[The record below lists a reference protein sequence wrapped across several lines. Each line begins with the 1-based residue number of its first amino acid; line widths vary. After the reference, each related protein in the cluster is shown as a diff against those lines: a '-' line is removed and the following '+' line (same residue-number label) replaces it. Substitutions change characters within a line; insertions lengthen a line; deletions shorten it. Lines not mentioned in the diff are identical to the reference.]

1 MSRKSVSNCFSR
13 MIWKKYFFKE
23 PCCRCGAPDTEIQN
37 EELEK
42 RGKVKKRKK
51 KNENKRVIIS
61 NLPFGSKKWKE
72 NPNRHYDS
80 NKIKTTKYTILTFLP
95 KNIYEQF
102 HRFANIYFV
111 FIALLNFVP
120 VVNAFQPEVS
130 VIPICV
136 IMAITAIKDAWEDFC
151 RYKLDKEINHM
162 GCYIY
167 SREEHAYVEKCWK
180 DVRVGDFV
188 QLQCNETIPADI
200 LLLYSSDQNGVCHLE
215 TANLDGETNLKQRR
229 VVLGFSSQNA
239 LFEPE
244 FFQNTIV
251 CEMPNNDL
259 NKFKGYMEQPNHE
272 RIGFNIESLL
282 LRGCTIRNTEAA
294 IGIVI
299 YAGHE
304 TKAMLN
310 NNGPRYKRSKIER
323 RMNMDI
329 FLCVGLLFVMCL
341 VGAVGH
347 GIWTGNFSEH
357 PPYDIPDENGNF
369 LSPAL
374 AGFYMFLTMII
385 LLQILIPIS
394 LYVSIELVKLGQVF
408 LIHNDI
414 DLYDEE
420 ADLPIQCR
428 ALNITEDL
436 GQIQYIFSDKTGTLT
451 ENKMVF
457 RRCTV
462 DGIEFSHQENARRL
476 ETHKELDLDDEEFSK
491 LQHFTLPP
499 MNTETSATLKQRTMR
514 PLRRCQS
521 ARAHFQ
527 GHTRNRSLGRRDSN
541 QSQVAFSSTLE
552 KDVAPDSRLLRRVR
566 EAALQTENLSPFIHM
581 KTSPSLTDFF
591 LALAICNTVLVST
604 ATEPRQRVTVP
615 PPIKPSGITLDKI
628 HQIFQ
633 RLKLAS
639 LSQSFS
645 SSQSSSDLGASFSAK
660 NTEEHLAA
668 LDCCDNDDNCCTS
681 SRSYELQGKGSTDI
695 GGASL
700 DEVFKSVTNSS
711 LPTDFCYEAES
722 PDEAALVY
730 AAQAYSFTLVSRTP
744 EQVTVR
750 LPQGT
755 LLTFDILYTLG
766 FDSVRKRMSVVVR
779 HPLSKEIVVYTKG
792 ADSVIMDLLEDSAKD
807 DISAEKRMKRI
818 KEKTQKHLDYYA
830 RDGLRTLCIAKKV
843 LNEDD
848 FQKWANFRREAEA
861 AIDNREELLMETAQH
876 LETKLTLLGATGI
889 EDRLQDGVPD
899 TITALREA
907 GIKIWVLTGD
917 KQETA
922 VNIAY
927 SCKLLKQGD
936 TVFTI
941 NTESKETCESLLN
954 LTLEEV
960 RKNYEVEKSQKKFF
974 GIIPT
979 SCSVSEA
986 PSPEFGLVIDGRT
999 LNIIFQGG
1007 LEEKFL
1013 ALTQHCRSV
1022 LCCRSTPLQKSMVVK
1037 LVRSQLKVMTL
1048 SIGDGANDVSM
1059 IQAADVGV
1067 GISGQEGMQAVMASD
1082 FAITRFKH
1090 LKKLLLVHGHW
1101 CYARLAKMVIY
1112 FFYKNVTYVNLLFWY
1127 QFFCG
1132 FSGSTM
1138 IDYWQMIFFNLFFTS
1153 MPPLLFGVL
1162 DRDVSAETLLGLPEL
1177 YKNGQNSEIY
1187 KLSTFIITMLDAF
1200 YQSLICFFVPYLTYK
1215 DSDIGVFSFGNP
1227 INSISLLT
1235 ILLHQALEMKTWTL
1249 LHVVTMMGSVAFY
1262 FIFSLIY
1269 NATCVLCNPPTNP
1282 YWIMERQLSDP
1293 IFYLLCL
1300 ITPVIALL
1308 PRFFIFALQGT
1319 FGASLIL
1326 KAQQL
1331 DKLPKEEQ
1339 NLEIQKL
1346 RSGKQTTSGAPV
1358 ASPASNDDLEQ
1369 NISHLSVSPFLHP
1382 AAAAV
1387 SHGHTG
1393 SQGLSASEVNPLR
1406 KQTLEEGYYFFNR
1419 WAEEESTATDLSAG
1433 PFSGQYS
1440 LVPSRATPSGQDS
1453 GKLTKGNVNRGS
1465 HRRSVSAVTL

>member
-1 MSRKSVSNCFSR
+1 MALSVDSALYR
-13 MIWKKYFFKE
+13 WQ
-23 PCCRCGAPDTEIQN
+23 RLGAHHPSQALSESTPLLSSVRDKPKFNLNKWRIVFPNNGRQQKDRDQAARFYPGNRIQ
-37 EELEK
+37 
-42 RGKVKKRKK
+42 
-51 KNENKRVIIS
+51 
-61 NLPFGSKKWKE
+61 
-72 NPNRHYDS
+72 
-80 NKIKTTKYTILTFLP
+80 TTKYTWLTFLP
-95 KNIYEQF
+95 KNLFEQF
-102 HRFANIYFV
+102 HRLANLYFLFLVVLNWFPQVEV
-111 FIALLNFVP
+111 FHREITVLPLIVVLL
-120 VVNAFQPEVS
+120 
-130 VIPICV
+130 
-136 IMAITAIKDAWEDFC
+136 AITVKDAIEDYRKYQFDKTINSSKTKV
-151 RYKLDKEINHM
+151 YDKED
-162 GCYIY
+162 
-167 SREEHAYVEKCWK
+167 HAYIEKRWK
-180 DVRVGDFV
+180 DVQVGDFV
-188 QLQCNETIPADI
+188 QLRCNETIPADI
-200 LLLYSSDQNGVCHLE
+200 LLLYSSDQNGICHLE

-229 VVLGFSSQNA
+229 VVTGFSGQNA
-239 LFEPE
+239 PFEPE
-244 FFQNTIV
+244 LFENILI
-251 CEMPNNDL
+251 CETPNNDL
-259 NKFKGYMEQPNHE
+259 NKFKGYMEQPNLE
-272 RIGFNIESLL
+272 RIGFSIESLL
-282 LRGCTIRNTEAA
+282 LRGCTIRNTEVA
-294 IGIVI
+294 IGIVV

-329 FLCVGLLFVMCL
+329 FFCVGLLLAMCL

-347 GIWTGNFSEH
+347 GIWSGNFSEH
-357 PPYDIPDENGNF
+357 PPYDVPDVNGNY
-369 LSPAL
+369 LSPVV
-374 AGFYMFLTMII
+374 AGCYMFLTMII
-385 LLQILIPIS
+385 LLQVLIPIS

-462 DGIEFSHQENARRL
+462 DGNEFSHQENARRL
-476 ETHKELDLDDEEFSK
+476 ETHKELDLDDEDFAK
-491 LQHFTLPP
+491 LQHFTLPS
-499 MNTETSATLKQRTMR
+499 MNIEQPATYKQRTVR

-521 ARAHFQ
+521 ARARFQ
-527 GHTRNRSLGRRDSN
+527 GHARQKSLGRRDSN
-541 QSQVAFSSTLE
+541 QSQVAFSSTIE

-566 EAALQTENLSPFIHM
+566 EAALQTENLSPFTHM
-581 KTSPSLTDFF
+581 KTATSLTDFF
-591 LALAICNTVLVST
+591 LALAICNTVVVST

-615 PPIKPSGITLDKI
+615 PQIKPSGITLERI

-639 LSQSFS
+639 LSQSFA

-660 NTEEHLAA
+660 SPDERLAA
-668 LDCCDNDDNCCTS
+668 LDCCDNDDDCYGGN
-681 SRSYELQGKGSTDI
+681 GKGSTDI
-695 GGASL
+695 GSASL
-700 DEVFKSVTNSS
+700 DEVFKSVSHSS
-711 LPTDFCYEAES
+711 LPPEFCYEAES

-779 HPLSKEIVVYTKG
+779 HPITKEIIVYTKG
-792 ADSVIMDLLEDSAKD
+792 ADSVVMDLLEDPVKAD
-807 DISAEKRMKRI
+807 LNTQKRMRRI
-818 KEKTQKHLDYYA
+818 RDKTQKHLDYYA
-830 RDGLRTLCIAKKV
+830 RDGLRTLCIAKKI

-861 AIDNREELLMETAQH
+861 AIDNRDELLMETAQH

-889 EDRLQDGVPD
+889 EDRLQEGVPD
-899 TITALREA
+899 TIAALREA
-907 GIKIWVLTGD
+907 GIQIWVLTGD

-927 SCKLLKQGD
+927 SCKLLNQRD

-941 NTESKETCESLLN
+941 NTENKETCESLLN

-960 RKNYEVEKSQKKFF
+960 RKSYDVEKPRRKFF

-979 SCSVSEA
+979 SLSVSGA

-999 LNIIFQGG
+999 LNVIFQGG
-1007 LEEKFL
+1007 LEKTFL
-1013 ALTQHCRSV
+1013 ALTKHCRSV

-1037 LVRSQLKVMTL
+1037 LVRRQLKVMTL

-1059 IQAADVGV
+1059 IQAADVGI

-1082 FAITRFKH
+1082 FAISRFKH

-1112 FFYKNVTYVNLLFWY
+1112 FFYKNVSYVNLLFWY

-1132 FSGSTM
+1132 FSGATM

-1153 MPPLLFGVL
+1153 MPPILFGIL
-1162 DRDVSAETLLGLPEL
+1162 DRDISAETLLGLPEL

-1187 KLSTFIITMLDAF
+1187 KLSTFIVTMLDAF
-1200 YQSLICFFVPYLTYK
+1200 YQSLVCFFVPYLTYK
-1215 DSDIGVFSFGNP
+1215 GSDIDVFTFGTP
-1227 INSISLLT
+1227 INTISLLT
-1235 ILLHQALEMKTWTL
+1235 ILLHQALEMKTWTVF
-1249 LHVVTMMGSVAFY
+1249 HWVTMIGSVVLY
-1262 FIFSLIY
+1262 FIFSVVY
-1269 NATCVLCNPPTNP
+1269 NAVCVVCNPPTTP

-1293 IFYLLCL
+1293 TFYLLCL

-1308 PRFFIFALQGT
+1308 PRYFIFALRGT

-1331 DKLPKEEQ
+1331 DKLPKEQ
-1339 NLEIQKL
+1339 QDIEIQKW
-1346 RSGKQTTSGAPV
+1346 RSRKQTTSDEPI
-1358 ASPASNDDLEQ
+1358 ASPASNDDLDRTI
-1369 NISHLSVSPFLHP
+1369 NHLCVSPFLHP
-1382 AAAAV
+1382 ASAAV
-1387 SHGHTG
+1387 SHGFPD
-1393 SQGLSASEVNPLR
+1393 SQGPSTSEMNPLR
-1406 KQTLEEGYYFFNR
+1406 KWTPEEGNYFFNR
-1419 WAEEESTATDLSAG
+1419 WAQEESTATDSSAG
-1433 PFSGQYS
+1433 PFSGHYP
-1440 LVPSRATPSGQDS
+1440 LVPNRVASPGQDAS
-1453 GKLTKGNVNRGS
+1453 KLTRDNAKKFNHGS

>member
-1 MSRKSVSNCFSR
+1 MALSVDSALYRWRRLGTESSSQTLSESTPLLFSVKDKPKLNLNKCRIVFPDNGRWWKDRKQASTL
-13 MIWKKYFFKE
+13 Y
-23 PCCRCGAPDTEIQN
+23 PG
-37 EELEK
+37 
-42 RGKVKKRKK
+42 
-51 KNENKRVIIS
+51 
-61 NLPFGSKKWKE
+61 
-72 NPNRHYDS
+72 
-80 NKIKTTKYTILTFLP
+80 NKIQTTKYTWLTFFP
-95 KNIYEQF
+95 KNLFEQF
-102 HRFANIYFV
+102 HRLGNLYFLFLV
-111 FIALLNFVP
+111 VLNWFPQVKAFHREITMLPLIVVLL
-120 VVNAFQPEVS
+120 AS
-130 VIPICV
+130 
-136 IMAITAIKDAWEDFC
+136 MIKDAVED
-151 RYKLDKEINHM
+151 YKKYHFDKTINFSKTRV
-162 GCYIY
+162 YDK
-167 SREEHAYVEKCWK
+167 EEHAYVEKCWK

-200 LLLYSSDQNGVCHLE
+200 LLLYSSDQNGICHLE
-215 TANLDGETNLKQRR
+215 TANLDGETNLKQRQ
-229 VVLGFSSQNA
+229 VVLGFSSQNS

-251 CEMPNNDL
+251 CEVPNNDL

-294 IGIVI
+294 VGIVI

-310 NNGPRYKRSKIER
+310 NNGPRYKRSKLER

-357 PPYDIPDENGNF
+357 PPYDVPDENGNF
-369 LSPAL
+369 LSPVL

-385 LLQILIPIS
+385 LLQVLIPIS

-457 RRCTV
+457 RRCTIN
-462 DGIEFSHQENARRL
+462 GIEFSHQENAKRL
-476 ETHKELDLDDEEFSK
+476 ETHKELDLDDEEFAK
-491 LQHFTLPP
+491 LQSFTLPP
-499 MNTETSATLKQRTMR
+499 MNIERAATYKQRTMR
-514 PLRRCQS
+514 PLRRSQS

-527 GHTRNRSLGRRDSN
+527 GHTRNRSLGRCDSN
-541 QSQVAFSSTLE
+541 RSQVAFSSTIE
-552 KDVAPDSRLLRRVR
+552 KDVTPDSRLLRRVR
-566 EAALQTENLSPFIHM
+566 EAALQIGNLSSSIH
-581 KTSPSLTDFF
+581 TNISTSLTDFF

-604 ATEPRQRVTVP
+604 ATKPRQRVTVP
-615 PPIKPSGITLDKI
+615 PPIKPSGITLEKI

-645 SSQSSSDLGASFSAK
+645 SSQCSSDLGASFSAK
-660 NTEEHLAA
+660 NTEERLAA
-668 LDCCDNDDNCCTS
+668 LDCCDNDDDCCAS
-681 SRSYELQGKGSTDI
+681 GRSDEVQGKDSPDI
-695 GGASL
+695 GSASL
-700 DEVFKSVTNSS
+700 DEVFKSVTSSS
-711 LPTDFCYEAES
+711 LPADFCYEAES

-750 LPQGT
+750 LPQGM

-779 HPLSKEIVVYTKG
+779 HPLTKEIVVYTKG
-792 ADSVIMDLLEDSAKD
+792 ADSVVMDLLEDSTRA
-807 DISAEKRMKRI
+807 DINAEKRTKRI
-818 KEKTQKHLDYYA
+818 KEKTQKHLDCYA

-861 AIDNREELLMETAQH
+861 AIDNRDELLMETAQH

-899 TITALREA
+899 TIEALREA
-907 GIKIWVLTGD
+907 GIQIWVLTGD

-927 SCKLLKQGD
+927 SCKLLNQRD

-941 NTESKETCESLLN
+941 NTENKETCESLLD

-960 RKNYEVEKSQKKFF
+960 RKNYEIKKPRRKIF

-979 SCSVSEA
+979 SLSAAEV
-986 PSPEFGLVIDGRT
+986 PSPEFGLVVDGRT

-1007 LEEKFL
+1007 LETKFL
-1013 ALTQHCRSV
+1013 ALTKHCRSV

-1037 LVRSQLKVMTL
+1037 LVRRQLQVMTL

-1059 IQAADVGV
+1059 IQAADVGI

-1082 FAITRFKH
+1082 FAISRFKH

-1112 FFYKNVTYVNLLFWY
+1112 FFYKNVSYVNLLFWY

-1162 DRDVSAETLLGLPEL
+1162 DRHVSAETLLVLPEL

-1200 YQSLICFFVPYLTYK
+1200 YQSLICFFVPYLVST
-1215 DSDIGVFSFGNP
+1215 VV
-1227 INSISLLT
+1227 IN
-1235 ILLHQALEMKTWTL
+1235 ILYH
-1249 LHVVTMMGSVAFY
+1249 
-1262 FIFSLIY
+1262 
-1269 NATCVLCNPPTNP
+1269 P
-1282 YWIMERQLSDP
+1282 
-1293 IFYLLCL
+1293 
-1300 ITPVIALL
+1300 
-1308 PRFFIFALQGT
+1308 
-1319 FGASLIL
+1319 L
-1326 KAQQL
+1326 KIE
-1331 DKLPKEEQ
+1331 KF
-1339 NLEIQKL
+1339 
-1346 RSGKQTTSGAPV
+1346 TS
-1358 ASPASNDDLEQ
+1358 E
-1369 NISHLSVSPFLHP
+1369 
-1382 AAAAV
+1382 
-1387 SHGHTG
+1387 
-1393 SQGLSASEVNPLR
+1393 
-1406 KQTLEEGYYFFNR
+1406 
-1419 WAEEESTATDLSAG
+1419 
-1433 PFSGQYS
+1433 
-1440 LVPSRATPSGQDS
+1440 
-1453 GKLTKGNVNRGS
+1453 
-1465 HRRSVSAVTL
+1465 